1 MGVSD
6 CECGFSCISF
16 SFTDFISTEKLSS
29 GKCISDIIRPFQLM
43 IIVNPGRLLEI
54 MKLKRKW
61 EESKEK
67 GVTSRSV
74 CVCNLVKLVVS
85 QPQRWVLLG

>member
-6 CECGFSCISF
+6 GGWVFFSCISF

-29 GKCISDIIRPFQLM
+29 GKCISDIRPFQLM
-43 IIVNPGRLLEI
+43 IIVNPGQLLEI
-54 MKLKRKW
+54 MELKRKW

-74 CVCNLVKLVVS
+74 CVCV
-85 QPQRWVLLG
+85 